1 MKCWVEGSRSR
12 GQCVS
17 MVWSHW
23 IGKLATVELHTVPA
37 TQKAEGSL
45 GSLVRGQCPLP
56 PSPNTEIGT
65 AIVRSIAQKNLEF
78 YRF

>member
-1 MKCWVEGSRSR
+1 MCEHG
-12 GQCVS
+12 
-17 MVWSHW
+17 MVTLDWEARHC
-23 IGKLATVELHTVPA
+23 ELHTVLA

-56 PSPNTEIGT
+56 PSPNTEMGT

>member
-1 MKCWVEGSRSR
+1 MCEHG
-12 GQCVS
+12 
-17 MVWSHW
+17 MVTLDWETSHCE
-23 IGKLATVELHTVPA
+23 IHTVPA

-56 PSPNTEIGT
+56 HPQMGT